1 MLTIRAYIPSD
12 AAAFRAL
19 NLAWI
24 QPLFEMEASDWGQLD
39 DPETHIINKG
49 GCILLAELNG
59 ETVGTVGLAAGHG
72 AGTLELVKMSARAD
86 LRGQGIGKTLMFA
99 AIEAA
104 RDMGARRIWLET
116 NTGLTAALTLYR
128 QTGFR
133 ELTGDE
139 LTATPY
145 DRCNCQMVLD
155 L

>member
-1 MLTIRAYIPSD
+1 MITIRAYIPSD
-12 AAAFRAL
+12 AAVFRAL

-24 QPLFEMEASDWGQLD
+24 EPLFEMEASDWGQLD

-49 GCILLAELNG
+49 GCILLAELDG
-59 ETVGTVGLAAGHG
+59 ETVGTVGLAAGHS

-86 LRGQGIGKTLMFA
+86 LRGQGIGKALMLA

-104 RDMGARRIWLET
+104 RDMDARRIWLET
-116 NTGLTAALTLYR
+116 NSSLAAALALYR

-139 LTATPY
+139 LSATPY
-145 DRCNCQMVLD
+145 DRCNCQMVLE